1 VLPVAPGQAVARPHP
16 ATLAFLAE
24 TRWEGLILSLVL
36 RLRTVIVVVRHR
48 IGALLVFATV
58 CAAALFAAV
67 PPQASAHTPLLQ
79 TGGRSQVSATVVKDP
94 AKSWAIY
101 GHLDAGGSAR
111 YFTMDLRAGDRL
123 WLAVLTPD
131 RGEFAPSLAIM
142 GPGLATRGTL
152 PGFVEV
158 PAGSQVQ
165 VVSGERK
172 ASEYEPFTPGAYVF
186 TASADFP
193 VPADGSYSVA
203 VFDAQSGG
211 PFSLA
216 VGYEEG
222 FTFMQWVTLPFAYLS
237 IYRWEGD
244 AWLMVLWPLLAVLL
258 VGLLLIGWG
267 TARQGLRLGPA
278 RWLGALAGLLCLGTA
293 GIVLFRGIR
302 ALSLTGFTSEAAITL
317 VFIVVPVIIGW
328 ILLGV
333 SLSTRIAAH
342 GGGNTVGQRMG
353 LAILGLAALGSLAG
367 YIVGPIMAVLAAL
380 MPARRPP
387 RGR

>member
-1 VLPVAPGQAVARPHP
+1 MTAVR
-16 ATLAFLAE
+16 
-24 TRWEGLILSLVL
+24 
-36 RLRTVIVVVRHR
+36 RHR
-48 IGALLVFATV
+48 IGVLVVLATI
-58 CAAALFAAV
+58 CTAALFATV
-67 PPQASAHTPLLQ
+67 TPPASAHTPLMQ
-79 TGGRSQVSATVVKDP
+79 NEGGSLVSATIVRDP

-101 GHLDAGGSAR
+101 GHVDAGGSAR

-123 WLAVLTPD
+123 LLAVLTPD

-152 PGFVEV
+152 PGFVDV

-172 ASEYEPFTPGAYVF
+172 AAEYEPFTPGAYVF
-186 TASADFP
+186 TASADFH
-193 VPADGSYSVA
+193 VPADGSYCVA
-203 VFDAQSGG
+203 VFDAESGG

-216 VGYEEG
+216 VGYKEG
-222 FTFMQWVTLPFAYLS
+222 FTFMQWVTLPLAYLS

-258 VGLLLIGWG
+258 VGLVLIGWS
-267 TARQGLRLGPA
+267 TARRGLRLGPA
-278 RWLGALAGLLCLGTA
+278 RWLGALAGLLCTGSA
-293 GIVLFRGIR
+293 GIVLFRGVK

-317 VFIVVPVIIGW
+317 VFVVLPVIIGT

-333 SLSTRIAAH
+333 ALSTRIAAH
-342 GGGNTVGQRMG
+342 GGGNTVGQRVG

-367 YIVGPIMAVLAAL
+367 YVVGPIMAVVAAL
-380 MPARRPP
+380 MPAGRSP